1 MIKIDSKEAGLYSSI
16 GYACSLKGDID
27 RAIANYKVSL
37 RYDSEDDT
45 VYCRLGNAYEKK
57 GMYEEALREY
67 TNAYQINPG
76 SNEASRKIPQM
87 RIQCFSRSIDR
98 LLSGDTIPR
107 NLIVSPDKWE

>member
-87 RIQCFSRSIDR
+87 RIRMLQQKHR
-98 LLSGDTIPR
+98 
-107 NLIVSPDKWE
+107 